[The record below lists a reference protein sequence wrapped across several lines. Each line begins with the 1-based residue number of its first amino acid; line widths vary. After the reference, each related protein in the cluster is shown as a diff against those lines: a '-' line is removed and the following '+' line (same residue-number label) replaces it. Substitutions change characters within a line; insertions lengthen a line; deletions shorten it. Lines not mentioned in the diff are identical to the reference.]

1 MHLEPQPWDGR
12 ISSEHKEWAF
22 HQPDPD
28 PTEHCVSYV
37 IHASHPGLVDLFMK
51 QTREMVKEQQRP
63 SVIERLQSTKNCP
76 NAKEICFTGAG
87 AMSENRTRP
96 IQLKVRVNQQEKEI
110 IRQKMQ
116 QLGTSNMGAYLR
128 KMAIDGYVLKLDMT
142 EMKEMVSLLRRI
154 SSNVNQIAKRANE
167 TGRVYE
173 TDLEEIQNQ
182 QEQLWTAM
190 RNVLQKFIAM

>member
-1 MHLEPQPWDGR
+1 
-12 ISSEHKEWAF
+12 
-22 HQPDPD
+22 
-28 PTEHCVSYV
+28 
-37 IHASHPGLVDLFMK
+37 
-51 QTREMVKEQQRP
+51 
-63 SVIERLQSTKNCP
+63 
-76 NAKEICFTGAG
+76 
-87 AMSENRTRP
+87 MSENRTRP

-110 IRQKMQ
+110 IQQKMQ
-116 QLGTSNMGAYLR
+116 QLGTANMGAYLR
-128 KMAIDGYVLKLDMT
+128 KMAIDGCVLKLDMT

>member
-1 MHLEPQPWDGR
+1 
-12 ISSEHKEWAF
+12 
-22 HQPDPD
+22 
-28 PTEHCVSYV
+28 
-37 IHASHPGLVDLFMK
+37 
-51 QTREMVKEQQRP
+51 
-63 SVIERLQSTKNCP
+63 
-76 NAKEICFTGAG
+76 
-87 AMSENRTRP
+87 MSENRTRP

-128 KMAIDGYVLKLDMT
+128 KMAIDGCVLKLDMT

>member
-1 MHLEPQPWDGR
+1 
-12 ISSEHKEWAF
+12 
-22 HQPDPD
+22 
-28 PTEHCVSYV
+28 
-37 IHASHPGLVDLFMK
+37 
-51 QTREMVKEQQRP
+51 
-63 SVIERLQSTKNCP
+63 
-76 NAKEICFTGAG
+76 
-87 AMSENRTRP
+87 
-96 IQLKVRVNQQEKEI
+96 
-110 IRQKMQ
+110 
-116 QLGTSNMGAYLR
+116 MGAYLR

-154 SSNVNQIAKRANE
+154 SSNVKQIAKRANE

>member
-1 MHLEPQPWDGR
+1 
-12 ISSEHKEWAF
+12 
-22 HQPDPD
+22 
-28 PTEHCVSYV
+28 
-37 IHASHPGLVDLFMK
+37 
-51 QTREMVKEQQRP
+51 
-63 SVIERLQSTKNCP
+63 
-76 NAKEICFTGAG
+76 
-87 AMSENRTRP
+87 MSENRTRP

-167 TGRVYE
+167 TGRVYA